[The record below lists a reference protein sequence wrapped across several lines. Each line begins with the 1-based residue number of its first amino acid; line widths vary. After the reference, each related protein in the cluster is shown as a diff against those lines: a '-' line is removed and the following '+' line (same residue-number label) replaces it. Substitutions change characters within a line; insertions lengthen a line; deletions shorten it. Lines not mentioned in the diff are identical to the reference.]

1 MFATLLVALGAGVI
15 LALGLVHLYYT
26 FVGPKFLPRYPAL
39 QDAMQKGHLQITRQT
54 TIWRAW
60 IGFNSSHGVG
70 AILFGLVYIHL
81 AVWHAPVLFGSLF
94 LCGLGVAVLLAYLWL
109 GWRYWFSVPFRGI
122 GLATLLFVGGVGV
135 ARFG

>member
-1 MFATLLVALGAGVI
+1 MPATLLVSLGAGIV
-15 LALGLVHLYYT
+15 LALGLMHLYYT
-26 FVGPKFLPRYPAL
+26 FVGNKFLPRYPAL
-39 QDAMQKGHLQITRQT
+39 QDAMQKGHLHITRQT

-60 IGFNSSHGVG
+60 VGFNASHGVG

-94 LCGLGVAVLLAYLWL
+94 LCGLGVVVLLAYLWL

-122 GLATLLFVGGVGV
+122 GLATLLFIGGVG
-135 ARFG
+135 AGRFG